1 MQDVVESPA
10 VILTK
15 YAICNSGSQERGSRK
30 SVFETAPAVL
40 ATTDADCANLRLSYR
55 LTRFQAVHGSRK
67 GSPMNRLRTISLAR
81 SSRLT
86 TLPASLLLIL
96 ASIPTPNVSV
106 HAQSGRRA
114 SGSTQRTAT
123 PEAVNSTTVELR
135 ARSDNPRHELKRKVT
150 LLLATDLTKR
160 HLPAEDTIYASLI
173 KRLNEF
179 TNVSGTA
186 IGELNRDQVIKRAK
200 AEIESFVV
208 LLQFDIDNVQ
218 NGKPVINSGDLEVKY
233 FVFAPRTGE
242 QQLKGKLYYQAIGG
256 AHGRKDTWP
265 AGPPIKITGEASGIE
280 VAERLYAW
288 LSVAIGTNEK

>member
-1 MQDVVESPA
+1 
-10 VILTK
+10 
-15 YAICNSGSQERGSRK
+15 
-30 SVFETAPAVL
+30 
-40 ATTDADCANLRLSYR
+40 
-55 LTRFQAVHGSRK
+55 
-67 GSPMNRLRTISLAR
+67 
-81 SSRLT
+81 
-86 TLPASLLLIL
+86 
-96 ASIPTPNVSV
+96 
-106 HAQSGRRA
+106 
-114 SGSTQRTAT
+114 
-123 PEAVNSTTVELR
+123 
-135 ARSDNPRHELKRKVT
+135 
-150 LLLATDLTKR
+150 
-160 HLPAEDTIYASLI
+160 LI

-186 IGELNRDQVIKRAK
+186 IGELNRDQVIKRAQ
-200 AEIESFVV
+200 AETESFVV